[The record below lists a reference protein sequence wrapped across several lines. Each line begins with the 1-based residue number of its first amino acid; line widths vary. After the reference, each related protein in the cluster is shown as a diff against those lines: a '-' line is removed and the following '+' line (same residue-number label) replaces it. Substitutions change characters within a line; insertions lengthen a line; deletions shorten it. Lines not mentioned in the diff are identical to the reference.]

1 VITPG
6 ISSGP
11 ALPSSFLWGASSG
24 AYQIEGGNVS
34 SDWWWREHGRLPG
47 PPVEAPSGDAADSYH
62 RYAEDMRLLAEAGLT
77 AYRFSVEW
85 ARVQPERNF
94 LSRAAIDHYR
104 RMVDTARE
112 LGLEPV
118 ITLHHITHP
127 AWFTRDG
134 GWQAPDAVDL
144 FGRYVEALSPLL
156 AEVQMVCTINEP
168 NMVAGL
174 VASDGRFQPL
184 GLPTPKPEVSESLL
198 AAHWRA
204 CELVRAA
211 GSAAGW
217 SIAAQ
222 ALHPD
227 PDAEDAALAYAWPT
241 ENVFLN
247 AASDDDWVGVQSY
260 TRLRYTAGG
269 LAPPDEAAERTMV
282 GWEYYPAAVG
292 TAIRNAARCAPGIPS
307 MSPRTASRR
316 PMTRVA
322 SPTSMRPS
330 TPSPAAQRTAL
341 RCAATSTFARSMVMS
356 GAATSPG
363 SDLSPGAQTPLSG
376 DRSLPLLGSAAARQ
390 LTKKIQI
397 VEA

>member
-1 VITPG
+1 MITPG

-156 AEVQMVCTINEP
+156 AEVRMVCTINEP

-184 GLPTPKPEVSESLL
+184 GLPIPKPEVSESLL

-211 GSAAGW
+211 GSAAAGRLPRKRSIRIRTPKMPRWRTRGPRRTFSSTRPAMTIGW
-217 SIAAQ
+217 A
-222 ALHPD
+222 
-227 PDAEDAALAYAWPT
+227 
-241 ENVFLN
+241 F
-247 AASDDDWVGVQSY
+247 
-260 TRLRYTAGG
+260 
-269 LAPPDEAAERTMV
+269 
-282 GWEYYPAAVG
+282 
-292 TAIRNAARCAPGIPS
+292 
-307 MSPRTASRR
+307 
-316 PMTRVA
+316 
-322 SPTSMRPS
+322 SPT
-330 TPSPAAQRTAL
+330 PAS
-341 RCAATSTFARSMVMS
+341 ATQQA
-356 GAATSPG
+356 
-363 SDLSPGAQTPLSG
+363 D
-376 DRSLPLLGSAAARQ
+376 
-390 LTKKIQI
+390 
-397 VEA
+397 

>member
-156 AEVQMVCTINEP
+156 AEVRMVCTINEP

-247 AASDDDWVGVQSY
+247 AARDDDWVGVQSY

-292 TAIRNAARCAPGIPS
+292 TAIRNAARCAPGIPIYVTENGIATADDTRRIAYIDEALDAVAS
-307 MSPRTASRR
+307 CIEDGIEVRGYFHFCALDGYEWGSYQPRFGLIAWSPDTFERR
-316 PMTRVA
+316 PK
-322 SPTSMRPS
+322 PS
-330 TPSPAAQRTAL
+330 LAWFGR
-341 RCAATSTFARSMVMS
+341 R
-356 GAATSPG
+356 
-363 SDLSPGAQTPLSG
+363 
-376 DRSLPLLGSAAARQ
+376 AAAGQENSDR
-390 LTKKIQI
+390 
-397 VEA
+397 